1 MLYGFVIVRAQLLS
15 FWRRPTAGQRHCRHT
30 LTAASCGCP
39 VSTWLSVAKDP
50 PPRVPLTTG
59 PRAGPAGDGHHPG
72 LGSLG
77 LGFLYPRGGSVGG
90 AEEGHRAGF
99 SGVSAMAGS
108 PDTCSTAQ
116 WSCIAAVDVCGAA
129 DLDGLR
135 YSWRSATLDSVPKF
149 VLLSVANYCA
159 APSTAMPKMLPRNTF
174 V

>member
-1 MLYGFVIVRAQLLS
+1 MS
-15 FWRRPTAGQRHCRHT
+15 E
-30 LTAASCGCP
+30 
-39 VSTWLSVAKDP
+39 
-50 PPRVPLTTG
+50 VPLTTG

-72 LGSLG
+72 LGSLAWDSSI
-77 LGFLYPRGGSVGG
+77 LGAARWEAPR
-90 AEEGHRAGF
+90 RATEP
-99 SGVSAMAGS
+99 VLAASAPWLPLAGS
-108 PDTCSTAQ
+108 PDTRSTAH